1 MSLRP
6 RLIPSVIVAATV
18 LLGLKVSDMMS
29 SNVTGVAIASTGSKA
44 TGMPIDLTSA
54 ANMLKDLAPAEGH
67 GEAAKKPAEE
77 KKAETPKPEE
87 KKPEEKKAEAAKP
100 EEMQAEAPKPSLD
113 GQPKP
118 NQIQTAEAPAAEPPP
133 TPRKPAKD
141 PLLLN
146 PAEIEVLQQLS
157 ERRATL
163 DQRAGDLDQREV
175 VMQAAE
181 KRMDDKIKQLQDLQK
196 AIAASVA
203 KQDAATDEKTQSL
216 VKIYETMKPKEA
228 AAILNQLD
236 MPVLLNLLS
245 HMKESKTAPIFAA
258 MDPTK
263 AKAVTTSLVNANQKP
278 AMPVAAQQAQ

>member
-1 MSLRP
+1 M
-6 RLIPSVIVAATV
+6 
-18 LLGLKVSDMMS
+18 
-29 SNVTGVAIASTGSKA
+29 
-44 TGMPIDLTSA
+44 
-54 ANMLKDLAPAEGH
+54 
-67 GEAAKKPAEE
+67 
-77 KKAETPKPEE
+77 
-87 KKPEEKKAEAAKP
+87 
-100 EEMQAEAPKPSLD
+100 D